1 MPFPLGYHCNNTG
14 NIFLKEIYKV
24 IVFKGTN
31 SWQTNSEY
39 PDSDFLSGIEEI
51 GEYWVI
57 PDSSELALKIREADG
72 FEEIIDEN
80 GNLTDIIPI
89 PSSAPEQ
96 TAEERAEE
104 LKAQLDEIDWQ
115 AIRPL
120 RAIAAGTATDEDREI
135 LTELERQAEEIRKE
149 LALVS
154 QAEDGISDS
163 NEIAGE
169 ENDG

>member
-1 MPFPLGYHCNNTG
+1 MPFPFGYHCNNTG

-39 PDSDFLSGIEEI
+39 PDSDFLAGIEEI

-57 PDSSELALKIREADG
+57 PDSGELALKIREADR

-80 GNLTDIIPI
+80 GNLTDIIPV
-89 PSSAPEQ
+89 PSPAPEH
-96 TAEERAEE
+96 TEEE
-104 LKAQLDEIDWQ
+104 LKAQLYEIDRQ

-120 RAIAAGTATDEDREI
+120 RAIAAGTATEEDREI

-163 NEIAGE
+163 EELNEIARE
-169 ENDG
+169 

>member
-1 MPFPLGYHCNNTG
+1 M
-14 NIFLKEIYKV
+14 

-39 PDSDFLSGIEEI
+39 SDSDFLAGIEEI

-57 PDSSELALKIREADG
+57 PDNSELALKIREADR
-72 FEEIIDEN
+72 FEEIIDES
-80 GNLTDIIPI
+80 GNLTDIISI
-89 PSSAPEQ
+89 PSAASEQ
-96 TAEERAEE
+96 TAEERTEE
-104 LKAQLDEIDWQ
+104 LKAQLDEIDRQ

-120 RAIAAGTATDEDREI
+120 RAIAAGTAAEEDREI
-135 LTELERQAEEIRKE
+135 LAELERQAEEIRKE

-163 NEIAGE
+163 AGLNAITEE

>member
-1 MPFPLGYHCNNTG
+1 M
-14 NIFLKEIYKV
+14 

-39 PDSDFLSGIEEI
+39 PDSDFLAGIEEI

-57 PDSSELALKIREADG
+57 PDSSELALKIMEADR
-72 FEEIIDEN
+72 FEEIIDES
-80 GNLTDIIPI
+80 GNLTDIIPV
-89 PSSAPEQ
+89 PSVAREQ
-96 TAEERAEE
+96 TAEERTEE
-104 LKAQLDEIDWQ
+104 LKAQLDEIDRQ

-120 RAIAAGTATDEDREI
+120 RAIAAGTAIDEDREM
-135 LTELERQAEEIRKE
+135 LTELERQAEEIRAE

-163 NEIAGE
+163 NGLNEITGE